1 MRSIN
6 WILSDIFHYLI
17 TASSPWQE
25 GERNTADQ
33 SRETT
38 TISPTILKNT
48 GKRRLTI
55 SKTKVPIICGPGPG
69 SPSHNFFDERK
80 TESEGST
87 ASHQSGGEWW
97 LRRRKTS
104 KIKQPTQPEDLWELD
119 QLQVF
124 GYQQSLEWQPVFVLK
139 TDFPLFSRK

>member
-1 MRSIN
+1 M
-6 WILSDIFHYLI
+6 
-17 TASSPWQE
+17 A
-25 GERNTADQ
+25 GNTADQ

-80 TESEGST
+80 PDSEGAT
-87 ASHQSGGEWW
+87 DIFIQMEK
-97 LRRRKTS
+97 LRQEEELVRDIAKLCRRC
-104 KIKQPTQPEDLWELD
+104 PARFEL
-119 QLQVF
+119 
-124 GYQQSLEWQPVFVLK
+124 GR
-139 TDFPLFSRK
+139 TDT